1 LKNGYTALIIAAAE
15 GHTKVVKM
23 LIDKGA
29 NVNLQDNEGMTAL
42 IWGCKADSQVANALL
57 DAGADIHLC
66 DEVKTN

>member
-1 LKNGYTALIIAAAE
+1 
-15 GHTKVVKM
+15 M